1 MLLYGRDPG
10 ANKEYIDKKLAE
22 YKETYANPIYEIS
35 SNINVQDIVEP
46 EQTRRYLI
54 QSLQVLSRKNAL
66 RHPKKHGNMPM

>member
-35 SNINVQDIVEP
+35 SNINVQVIVEP

-54 QSLQVLSRKNAL
+54 QSLKSYLAKM
-66 RHPKKHGNMPM
+66 H